1 MARRKPTLTLLVD
14 EDWIY
19 ALSALTAES
28 NLLSKHTDKIHLI
41 HYTLLDCEI
50 GRCFVTELITAKVEA
65 DNTDKEPGEDWT
77 DKINSKYLEFLDK
90 DDFRAW
96 YAKSLEYLV
105 TQYGSGE
112 LKADGLVSYERAL
125 PDNRGVVQ
133 NVSAKVRKERTDFID
148 SHLEQLRIRF
158 IEHVVKPNILLF
170 DCLKKKFGTEPELVQ
185 TQKLDT
191 LSTVVGADTEHSHQL
206 FQQSF
211 TPINIVINQNERNDE
226 HTYKYIASPVDGS
239 FTIDYS
245 NIEENGEQIE
255 TVVINSV
262 GYTFKEYE
270 YMTDN
275 YHDNQYL
282 KIWIEDFNNTD
293 NLTGTIK
300 IKVIS

>member
-41 HYTLLDCEI
+41 HYTILDDEV
-50 GRCFVTELITAKVEA
+50 GRCFVTELIAAKVEA
-65 DNTDKEPGEDWT
+65 DAAEKEPGEDWT
-77 DKINSKYLEFLDK
+77 DAIHLKYLEFLDK

-105 TQYGSGE
+105 TQYGSGD

-133 NVSAKVRKERTDFID
+133 NVSAKVRKERTDFIV

-170 DCLKKKFGTEPELVQ
+170 NCLKNKFGTEPDAVQ
-185 TQKLDT
+185 SQKLDT
-191 LSTVVGADTEHSHQL
+191 LSTVVGMDDTPPSL
-206 FQQSF
+206 FSER
-211 TPINIVINQNERNDE
+211 PIINIEINQPDE
-226 HTYKYIASPVDGS
+226 ADQHVYQYNASPIDGS
-239 FTIDYS
+239 FAVDYS
-245 NIEENGEQIE
+245 QDITAEGEQVSLVITNIEGHQFQEH
-255 TVVINSV
+255 
-262 GYTFKEYE
+262 EYE
-270 YMTDN
+270 IEN
-275 YHDNQYL
+275 YHDSQFIKVYIL
-282 KIWIEDFNNTD
+282 DYTTVA
-293 NLTGTIK
+293 NLTGTIR
-300 IKVIS
+300 IRVLS